1 MMHDL
6 RVTMLDD
13 KPESIFIREPFASP
27 PGVTV
32 GTSAGEHDGW
42 LEVSQKVQIGLDLKI
57 REAGWHFIWLTGAIS
72 RRGFGWSFAAAR
84 LHSIRRSL
92 GWSNLSTTLRR
103 LIRPMI
109 TGHLAFTSL
118 GSHCTRARSRLVL
131 NSILKG
137 DHNSLDLKAAVSRLA
152 KQLTDVVSIRD

>member
-6 RVTMLDD
+6 RGTMLDD

-42 LEVSQKVQIGLDLKI
+42 LEGSQKEQIGLDLKI

-92 GWSNLSTTLRR
+92 EVVKPFYNVAEIDKADDYGAFGVHISRVTLHARQIQAGSELDPQRR
-103 LIRPMI
+103 
-109 TGHLAFTSL
+109 S
-118 GSHCTRARSRLVL
+118 
-131 NSILKG
+131 
-137 DHNSLDLKAAVSRLA
+137 
-152 KQLTDVVSIRD
+152 Q